1 MPPGNCVEHN
11 WYCEKGGFHGLESL
25 GNLGD
30 NKVKWAGLAI
40 ADLAELQ
47 TPGEGEIISQSWIQ
61 ELVQGR
67 VCPKHDLGASGIFWE
82 MLLCQ
87 QTGDGGLTGNW
98 TESMGWLRVGGM
110 RETKVTQLG
119 SDAPFQKVSSP
130 GRRLGNREKK
140 KIRDTDSWG
149 NRHRTTVIHCCTANH
164 TPPCLH
170 SPTCNGLRH

>member
-1 MPPGNCVEHN
+1 MPPGNFVEHN

-47 TPGEGEIISQSWIQ
+47 TPGEGEIVSQFWIQ

-87 QTGDGGLTGNW
+87 QMGDGGLTGNQLNLW
-98 TESMGWLRVGGM
+98 GGCVWVAWERQKSHSLEVM
-110 RETKVTQLG
+110 LLSKKWAHLG
-119 SDAPFQKVSSP
+119 GDWEI
-130 GRRLGNREKK
+130 GKK
-140 KIRDTDSWG
+140 K
-149 NRHRTTVIHCCTANH
+149 N
-164 TPPCLH
+164 
-170 SPTCNGLRH
+170 